1 MDSCYCCNVP
11 GKILYGNQMYAAGVS
26 VAASYVSWAKRW
38 CHHGKQ
44 GLLGKLSYVCMS
56 SITRNSVITSQAS
69 DVNSDIFGH

>member
-1 MDSCYCCNVP
+1 MLLV
-11 GKILYGNQMYAAGVS
+11 LVWLLAMYRGLTL
-26 VAASYVSWAKRW
+26 RW